1 MEELKN
7 KKAAKVTAIRRRHIR
22 QEIEET
28 EENREG
34 ERPEQVEEMEDE
46 ELESEG
52 REVECSS
59 SESRWRVKMR
69 TVIRRLKTMLRK
81 MLCWLRSVMNRN
93 DHEIGQNCY

>member
-28 EENREG
+28 EENR
-34 ERPEQVEEMEDE
+34 VEEMEDE
-46 ELESEG
+46 ELEGEG

-81 MLCWLRSVMNRN
+81 MLRWLRSVMNRN